1 MKACMTNGHG
11 AYDST
16 LGWCQRKH
24 YSCSSGRNWS
34 VYNDATE
41 LAVHGRSSNVNE
53 EAYLVSSNKIVILM
67 ETPVSI

>member
-11 AYDST
+11 AYDSM

-24 YSCSSGRNWS
+24 YSCFSGRNWS
-34 VYNDATE
+34 VHNDVTE

-53 EAYLVSSNKIVILM
+53 EVYLVSSNKIVILL
-67 ETPVSI
+67 